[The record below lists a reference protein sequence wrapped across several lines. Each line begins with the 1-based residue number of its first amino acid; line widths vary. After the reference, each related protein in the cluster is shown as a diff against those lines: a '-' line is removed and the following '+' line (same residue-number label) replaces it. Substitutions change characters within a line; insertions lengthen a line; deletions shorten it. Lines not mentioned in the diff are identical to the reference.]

1 MLFELFIASFLALLL
16 LRHLQL
22 RHEAR
27 SGASAR
33 LVWCPPSAPGLSDR
47 RRRLA
52 DRLADIV
59 SRCPRL
65 LRPSYTPPVFAADG
79 WSNMAL
85 YLAKS
90 WLAGRRAGGRYRK
103 QHVRC
108 PDGGAVRVDWSDDP
122 VTRGLPDT
130 APIVVF
136 IHGVAGRTGRCLVP
150 PY

>member
-33 LVWCPPSAPGLSDR
+33 LVWCPPSTPGLSDR

-52 DRLADIV
+52 ARLAAIV

-65 LRPSYTPPVFAADG
+65 RRPSYTPPVFAADR

-90 WLAGRRAGGRYRK
+90 WLAGGRYRK
-103 QHVRC
+103 QPVRC
-108 PDGGAVRVDWSDDP
+108 HDGGAVRVDWADDP

-136 IHGVAGRTGRCLVP
+136 IHGVAGIGAIGP